1 MIKLN
6 IDRIKYHLIY
16 YMYFQYFIQLFVHSA
31 TDLTGKFAWIEG
43 ADIDENALR
52 NNGTMATGCYDNN
65 LLSDFLRFRRVAT
78 NQID

>member
-1 MIKLN
+1 MIN
-6 IDRIKYHLIY
+6 IDRIKSLLIY
-16 YMYFQYFIQLFVHSA
+16 YMYFQYFIQLFVHFA
-31 TDLTGKFAWIEG
+31 MDLTFNFAWIEG

-78 NQID
+78 NQ